1 MASFQQQPPT
11 RIKLRRDA
19 IIHAIAWAPTVRGFD
34 GEINIFAVGDDEALT
49 IFDAATDR
57 AVRRFED
64 VGTVLSVCFL
74 DSGIVAAGTL
84 RGLVALRRLGDYGPY
99 EDLALAPASSE
110 REGVRAI
117 AAATTSGRVAAGD
130 AAGRVCVWFVAH
142 SNPPDVRPLFA
153 LKAARDR
160 TCAVE
165 ALALQHTSLVVAR
178 SALGSTPVP
187 LLSVWG
193 LNYDDPPEVTAF
205 DEEEEEDDDDDDEWR
220 DEDEHDEYDPWHPT
234 LRRRLFV
241 NYENETVD
249 VHAVA
254 RSDPWD
260 GGVLVAGAADGS
272 VAAWKTFWDA
282 GTRSVYFQELW
293 RGSVGASVQAIALAA
308 GSAVI
313 VPIGVGAAAAPV
325 YLPKGDFADRVAL
338 APPARK
344 PIGGANNCDG
354 CGTPALVWD
363 GSVQQG
369 CPVCSAGTVVNA
381 CALAR
386 DGKRLLAGGYD
397 RSLHAWDLSDL
408 DSARS

>member
-19 IIHAIAWAPTVRGFD
+19 IIHAIAFTDDFY
-34 GEINIFAVGDDEALT
+34 AVGDDEALT
-49 IFDAATDR
+49 VFDASIDHAIQ
-57 AVRRFED
+57 RFEEI
-64 VGTVLSVCFL
+64 GTVLSVCFVG
-74 DSGIVAAGTL
+74 DRVAAGTL
-84 RGLVALRRLGDYGPY
+84 DGVVVICDYEGAN
-99 EDLALAPASSE
+99 LSLAPASSE

-117 AAATTSGRVAAGD
+117 AATGSRLAAGD
-130 AAGRVCVWFVAH
+130 AAGRVRVWYCGEAAAQ
-142 SNPPDVRPLFA
+142 PLFA
-153 LKAARDR
+153 LKAAKDR

-165 ALALQHTSLVVAR
+165 ALALHDLHLVVAR
-178 SALGSTPVP
+178 SALGATQVP

-193 LNYDDPPEVTAF
+193 LNSDTPPEVCWSS
-205 DEEEEEDDDDDDEWR
+205 DEEEDGDASDDGDR
-220 DEDEHDEYDPWHPT
+220 FDPWHPT
-234 LRRRLFV
+234 LLQRLVV
-241 NYENETVD
+241 NPSTETVD

-254 RSDPWD
+254 RSET
-260 GGVLVAGAADGS
+260 VLVAGASDGS
-272 VAAWKTFWDA
+272 VAAWDAATFEV
-282 GTRSVYFQELW
+282 RW
-293 RGSVGASVQAIALAA
+293 RGSVGASVQAMALAA
-308 GSAVI
+308 GRVVI

-325 YLPKGDFADRVAL
+325 YISGGFADRVTL

-397 RSLHAWDLSDL
+397 RSLHAWDLSD
-408 DSARS
+408 R

>member
-19 IIHAIAWAPTVRGFD
+19 IIHAIAFTD
-34 GEINIFAVGDDEALT
+34 DLYAVGDDEALT
-49 IFDAATDR
+49 VFDAKTDR
-57 AVRRFED
+57 VFRRFED
-64 VGTVLSVCFL
+64 IGTVLSVCFVG
-74 DSGIVAAGTL
+74 DRVAAGTL
-84 RGLVALRRLGDYGPY
+84 HGVVALRPQVSLNHETWDN
-99 EDLALAPASSE
+99 LSLAPASSE

-117 AAATTSGRVAAGD
+117 AATGTRLAAGD
-130 AAGRVCVWFVAH
+130 AAGRVCVWYCGEAAAQ
-142 SNPPDVRPLFA
+142 PLFA
-153 LKAARDR
+153 LKAAKDR

-165 ALALQHTSLVVAR
+165 ALALQDTSLVVAR
-178 SALGSTPVP
+178 SALGSTQVP
-187 LLSVWG
+187 LLSVWT
-193 LNYDDPPEVTAF
+193 LHESEPPEVSWSS
-205 DEEEEEDDDDDDEWR
+205 DEEEDGDASDDGDEF
-220 DEDEHDEYDPWHPT
+220 DPWHPT
-234 LRRRLFV
+234 LSQRLV
-241 NYENETVD
+241 VSPSTETVD

-254 RSDPWD
+254 RSDT
-260 GGVLVAGAADGS
+260 VLVAGASDGS
-272 VAAWKTFWDA
+272 VAAWDAATFA
-282 GTRSVYFQELW
+282 CRW
-293 RGSVGASVQAIALAA
+293 RGNVGASVQAMALAA
-308 GSAVI
+308 GRI
-313 VPIGVGAAAAPV
+313 ITVPVGVGAAAAPI
-325 YLPKGDFADRVAL
+325 YIRNGEIADCVAL

-344 PIGGANNCDG
+344 PIGGENCDG

>member
-1 MASFQQQPPT
+1 MAEFQQQPPT

-19 IIHAIAWAPTVRGFD
+19 IIHAIAFTDDFY
-34 GEINIFAVGDDEALT
+34 AVGDDEALT
-49 IFDAATDR
+49 VFDASIDR
-57 AVRRFED
+57 AIQRFED
-64 VGTVLSVCFL
+64 IGTVLSVCFVG
-74 DSGIVAAGTL
+74 DRVAAGTL
-84 RGLVALRRLGDYGPY
+84 HGVVALRPQVSLNHETWDN
-99 EDLALAPASSE
+99 LSLAPASSE

-117 AAATTSGRVAAGD
+117 AATGSRLAAGD
-130 AAGRVCVWFVAH
+130 AAGRVCVWYCGEAAAQ
-142 SNPPDVRPLFA
+142 PLFA
-153 LKAARDR
+153 LKAAKDR

-165 ALALQHTSLVVAR
+165 ALALQDTSLVVAR
-178 SALGSTPVP
+178 SALGSTQVP
-187 LLSVWG
+187 LLSVWT
-193 LNYDDPPEVTAF
+193 LHESEPPEVSWSS
-205 DEEEEEDDDDDDEWR
+205 DEEEDGDASDDGDEF
-220 DEDEHDEYDPWHPT
+220 DPWHPT
-234 LRRRLFV
+234 LSQRLVV
-241 NYENETVD
+241 NPSTATVD

-397 RSLHAWDLSDL
+397 RSLHAWDLSPL
-408 DSARS
+408 